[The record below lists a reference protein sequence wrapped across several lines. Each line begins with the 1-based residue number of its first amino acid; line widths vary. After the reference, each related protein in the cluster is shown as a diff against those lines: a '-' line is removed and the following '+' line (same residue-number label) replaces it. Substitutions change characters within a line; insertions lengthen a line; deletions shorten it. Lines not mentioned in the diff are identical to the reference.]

1 MSECEGASETAK
13 KVTVKQIRQ
22 IVEET
27 SSTANFVVCF
37 FEKLFNYPNYTN
49 DYFIIRQDDEFPC
62 PRFRKEF

>member
-49 DYFIIRQDDEFPC
+49 DYFIIR
-62 PRFRKEF
+62 